1 MGSTKRDT
9 SSQLDKMV
17 KMDNGSAYTVATT
30 LPHEQ
35 LGRSAMSN
43 LHTAMPAFFD
53 VFDLTHYDAKRI
65 TFKNQSGESVNA
77 VELRLHDMVFIL
89 LPACADDIARQLS
102 KHAMPEVF

>member
-1 MGSTKRDT
+1 MDSTKQDM
-9 SSQLDKMV
+9 SSQFGKTV
-17 KMDNGSAYTVATT
+17 EFGNGSEFTIATA

-35 LGRSAMSN
+35 SGRSAMSN
-43 LHTAMPAFFD
+43 LHTVMPAFFD

-65 TFKNQSGESVNA
+65 TFKNQNGEFVNA

>member
-1 MGSTKRDT
+1 MDSTKQDT
-9 SSQLDKMV
+9 NSQLDKMV
-17 KMDNGSAYTVATT
+17 KLDNGSTYLVATA

-35 LGRSAMSN
+35 SGRSTMSN
-43 LHTAMPAFFD
+43 FHTTMPAYFD